1 MEPATA
7 WNEGYR
13 LGGCPPAGHG
23 GAVPWEGRGRAA
35 RAGAWGNSRGWLSG
49 TCARPFCARHPAGPC
64 SATPLPIS
72 FTFQVVSV
80 DRSVLPYSYGILLGG
95 NYRETEASRLR
106 VAGDGAG
113 NQEVYPQTLIPSGLS
128 HGGVERCC
136 SPEAAVEL
144 RTESADFSFGEWTGL
159 EVSTV
164 LVPTEATAMH
174 TGALDAMGPPSA
186 PVAAANH
193 DW

>member
-1 MEPATA
+1 M
-7 WNEGYR
+7 
-13 LGGCPPAGHG
+13 
-23 GAVPWEGRGRAA
+23 
-35 RAGAWGNSRGWLSG
+35 
-49 TCARPFCARHPAGPC
+49 
-64 SATPLPIS
+64 
-72 FTFQVVSV
+72 VSV

>member
-1 MEPATA
+1 M
-7 WNEGYR
+7 
-13 LGGCPPAGHG
+13 
-23 GAVPWEGRGRAA
+23 
-35 RAGAWGNSRGWLSG
+35 
-49 TCARPFCARHPAGPC
+49 
-64 SATPLPIS
+64 
-72 FTFQVVSV
+72 VSV

-113 NQEVYPQTLIPSGLS
+113 SQEVYPQTLIPSGLS

-144 RTESADFSFGEWTGL
+144 RTESADSSFGEWTGL

-164 LVPTEATAMH
+164 LVPTEASDMH
-174 TGALDAMGPPSA
+174 AGALDAMGPPSA